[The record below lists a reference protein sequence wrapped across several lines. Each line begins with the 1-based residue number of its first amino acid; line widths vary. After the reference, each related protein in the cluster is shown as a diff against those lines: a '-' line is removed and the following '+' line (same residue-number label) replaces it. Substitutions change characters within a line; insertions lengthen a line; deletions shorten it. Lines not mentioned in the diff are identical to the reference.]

1 MMLRNRSFGFTLIE
15 LLIVVAII
23 GILAA
28 IAVPNFLNAQTR
40 ARIARTNGDLRAL
53 GMGLEAY
60 FVDKGKYP
68 NNTARNGR
76 ADLTVD
82 LWDLTTPVAY
92 LSSVGFK
99 DIFKAQQGNTG
110 NNAESYLY
118 FYYYYE
124 PEPKNGGNWI
134 NRINRPDLSTQ
145 GYCLASWGPDRWQN
159 AIEWVYI
166 QSADGNQAG
175 ARNRMYAP
183 SNGLVSSGDI
193 GRWGGDVPNVPITAG
208 G

>member
-1 MMLRNRSFGFTLIE
+1 MKKGFTLIE

-40 ARIARTNGDLRAL
+40 ARIARTNGDLKAIST
-53 GMGLEAY
+53 GIDMY
-60 FVDKGKYP
+60 FLDWNKHP
-68 NNTARNGR
+68 NNQSH
-76 ADLTVD
+76 LTVRMYG
-82 LWDLTTPVAY
+82 LTTPVAY
-92 LSSVGFK
+92 LAGVGFR

-110 NNAESYLY
+110 NDQESYLY
-118 FYYYYE
+118 FNYFFE
-124 PEPKNGGNWI
+124 PEGPGNWMNAI
-134 NRINRPDLSTQ
+134 GRSDLSTK
-145 GYCLASWGPDRWQN
+145 GYSLASWGPDRSQN
-159 AIEWVYI
+159 AIEWVYV
-166 QSADGNQAG
+166 QSAEGNMQG

-193 GRWGGDVPNVPITAG
+193 GRWGGDVSNVPITAG